1 MFEPLDPILLSQ
13 PRLAI
18 LSMMM
23 KHTSAEFNEIKVA
36 TQITSGNL
44 SAQLSKLKDA
54 QYIEL
59 NKQFKGNYP
68 LTICKITP
76 MGVEAFNEFMKAINT
91 YDENNISKVESE
103 VWNQTESLNLL

>member
-18 LSMMM
+18 LSLLM
-23 KHTSAEFNEIKVA
+23 KSTSSEFNEIKDA
-36 TQITSGNL
+36 AQITSGNL

-54 QYIEL
+54 SYIDL
-59 NKQFKGNYP
+59 TKQFKGNYP

-76 MGVEAFNEFMKAINT
+76 KGVQAFNDFMKAINS

-103 VWNQTESLNLL
+103 VWTPTESINLL

>member
-1 MFEPLDPILLSQ
+1 MFEPLDQIFLSQ

-18 LSMMM
+18 LSLLM
-23 KHTSAEFNEIKVA
+23 KNSSAEFNEIKDA

-44 SAQLSKLKDA
+44 SAQLSKLREVM
-54 QYIEL
+54 YIDL
-59 NKQFKGNYP
+59 TKQFKGNYP

-76 MGVEAFNEFMKAINT
+76 KGVQAFNDFMKAINS

-103 VWNQTESLNLL
+103 VWTPSEDINLQ

>member
-1 MFEPLDPILLSQ
+1 MFEPLDTILLSQ

-23 KHTSAEFNEIKVA
+23 KHTSSEFNEIKVA
-36 TQITSGNL
+36 VQITSGNL

-54 QYIEL
+54 QYIDIS
-59 NKQFKGNYP
+59 KQFKGNYP

-76 MGVEAFNEFMKAINT
+76 KGVQAFNDFMKAINS
-91 YDENNISKVESE
+91 YDENNISKVVSEMWTPSESI
-103 VWNQTESLNLL
+103 NLL

>member
-18 LSMMM
+18 LSFLM
-23 KHTSAEFNEIKVA
+23 KQTSAEFNEIKEG
-36 TQITSGNL
+36 TKITSGNL
-44 SAQLSKLKDA
+44 SAQLSKLKDVL
-54 QYIEL
+54 YIDL

-76 MGVEAFNEFMKAINT
+76 RGVQAFNDFMKAINS

-103 VWNQTESLNLL
+103 VWTPSESINLL

>member
-18 LSMMM
+18 LSLLM
-23 KHTSAEFNEIKVA
+23 KQSSAEFNEIKEA
-36 TQITSGNL
+36 SQITSGNL
-44 SAQLSKLKDA
+44 SAQLSKLKEVL
-54 QYIEL
+54 YIDL

-76 MGVEAFNEFMKAINT
+76 RGVQAFNDFMKAINS

-103 VWNQTESLNLL
+103 VWTPSESINLL